1 MKTVAR
7 LGSYSNEEKTVISVD
22 ESMKIAAQGETV
34 EENQT
39 SSLSNSLATR
49 RHAWVLELKKKK
61 MMS

>member
-49 RHAWVLELKKKK
+49 RHARVLELKKKK